1 MGRMARTMSL
11 LPDTH
16 NCGLR
21 MCRGCG
27 ERFPRHRLQRK
38 PLDSDPGM
46 YHGKRMTHAPWC
58 MSRSLTRVAEY
69 RSCHSQRCATWK
81 CKYLVKDPWGQI
93 TPSFH
98 VYWKTAAI
106 TDHASAR
113 MYVLLVPRVSR
124 QVTFVVSKVSQTVI
138 SDNLGRCHSRSHCLY
153 KSVELDGLDPCVARS
168 STDNIWTTWLM
179 V

>member
-1 MGRMARTMSL
+1 MTSILKITLVHLYMIKVWYKEDKHICKYGTMGRMTRTMGL

-46 YHGKRMTHAPWC
+46 HHGKRMTHTPWC

-69 RSCHSQRCATWK
+69 RSCHSQRMRNLK
-81 CKYLVKDPWGQI
+81 IYVSCKRPMRSNYAVISRLL
-93 TPSFH
+93 
-98 VYWKTAAI
+98 KTAAI

-124 QVTFVVSKVSQTVI
+124 QA
-138 SDNLGRCHSRSHCLY
+138 RW
-153 KSVELDGLDPCVARS
+153 SVFKHYPINTCPVE
-168 STDNIWTTWLM
+168 
-179 V
+179 